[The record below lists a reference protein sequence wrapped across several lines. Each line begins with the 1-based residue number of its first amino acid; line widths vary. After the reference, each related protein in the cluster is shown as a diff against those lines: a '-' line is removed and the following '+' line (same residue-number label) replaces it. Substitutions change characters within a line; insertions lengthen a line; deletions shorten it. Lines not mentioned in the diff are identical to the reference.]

1 MVSAVML
8 EIGLEA
14 TIELTVTEQDTA
26 RYLRT
31 GEVAVLATPRMIAL
45 CEEATMAA
53 LVGRVDDGFTTV
65 GLSVQVDHL
74 RPTAVGGRIWA
85 EAHLDKVEG
94 RRLCFSVTAK
104 DDRGLIGAGKVTRV
118 VVEVER
124 FMEKTR

>member
-1 MVSAVML
+1 ML

-26 RYLRT
+26 RSLRT
-31 GEVAVLATPRMIAL
+31 GEVEVLATPRMIAL

-53 LVGRVDDGFTTV
+53 LAGRVDDGFTTV

>member
-26 RYLRT
+26 RSLRT
-31 GEVAVLATPRMIAL
+31 GEVEVLATPRMIAL

>member
-26 RYLRT
+26 RSLRT
-31 GEVAVLATPRMIAL
+31 GEVEVLATPRMIAL

-53 LVGRVDDGFTTV
+53 LAGRVDDGFTTV

-85 EAHLDKVEG
+85 EAHLDQVEG

>member
-1 MVSAVML
+1 ML

-26 RYLRT
+26 RSLRT
-31 GEVAVLATPRMIAL
+31 GEVEVLATPRMIAL

-53 LVGRVDDGFTTV
+53 LAGRVDDGFTTV

-94 RRLCFSVTAK
+94 RRLCFSVTAT